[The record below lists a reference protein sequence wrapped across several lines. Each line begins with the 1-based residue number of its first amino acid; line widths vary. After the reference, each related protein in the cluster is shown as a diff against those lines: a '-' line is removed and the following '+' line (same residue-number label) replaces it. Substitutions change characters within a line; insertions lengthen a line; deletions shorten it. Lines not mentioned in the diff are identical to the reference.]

1 LRRLK
6 LILAAAAIVLPA
18 AALSIYGMGALQVHA
33 PAIPSAMAEAPNA
46 SEPAGGG
53 AAPVPLMGAQPA
65 FLPPDQRQPVPE
77 ITMLAGDGT
86 QIGLDHFR
94 GKVVV
99 LNFWATWCAPCV
111 EELPS
116 LARLHDRLGGRGE
129 VVALSVD
136 RGGLDQVVPFLSEY
150 GITIAP
156 YVDASMSAM
165 RLFRLSGLP
174 TTIIIDA
181 QGREIG
187 RVTGPAVWDDEA
199 HVALIEGFIAESQSE
214 TESSSGSPQP

>member
-1 LRRLK
+1 MRRLK
-6 LILAAAAIVLPA
+6 LLLAAAVLALPA
-18 AALSIYGMGALQVHA
+18 AALSIYVMGGLQVHA
-33 PAIPSAMAEAPNA
+33 PAIPSAMAQD
-46 SEPAGGG
+46 S
-53 AAPVPLMGAQPA
+53 APVPLMTAQPA
-65 FLPPDQRQPVPE
+65 FLPPDQRSPAPE
-77 ITMLAGDGT
+77 IVMRAGDGT
-86 QIGLDHFR
+86 ELGLDHFR
-94 GKVVV
+94 GRVVV

-116 LARLHDRLGGRGE
+116 LARLHEKLSGRGE

-136 RGGLDQVVPFLSEY
+136 RGGLDQVVPFLEEY
-150 GITIAP
+150 GIAIAP

-174 TTIIIDA
+174 TTVIIDA

-199 HVALIEGFIAESQSE
+199 HVALIEGFIAETQSE
-214 TESSSGSPQP
+214 ADSSSGSPQP